1 MSRALNIV
9 EFALRCGLN
18 PKTVATNVTR
28 NPHLLP
34 TFYRVGR
41 QVRFDEADVEAW
53 IEQQKSA
60 ASVNKVTTTSNFP
73 VSTEVNHG

>member
-1 MSRALNIV
+1 MSKALTIL
-9 EFALRCGLN
+9 EFAFRCGLN
-18 PKTVATNVTR
+18 PKTVATNITR

-41 QVRFDEADVEAW
+41 QVRFDEGDVEAW

-60 ASVNKVTTTSNFP
+60 ASVHKITTTSNHP
-73 VSTEVNHG
+73 ISTGVNHG

>member
-1 MSRALNIV
+1 MSKAISIP
-9 EFALRCGLN
+9 EFASRCGLN

-34 TFYRVGR
+34 TFYRAGR
-41 QVRFDEADVEAW
+41 QVRFDETDVEAW

-60 ASVNKVTTTSNFP
+60 ASVHKETTTSNQTNS
-73 VSTEVNHG
+73 VGVNHV